1 MFLIK
6 EAMEWADRNG
16 GISGANIRQGIYQH
30 KDWVPVGLE
39 GVCSPATWT
48 PEDHRGVTR
57 VLIYRSHIK
66 GPTEADVAELVAQG
80 VIRMERV
87 FSVDIP
93 RRPEW
98 LGL

>member
-1 MFLIK
+1 M
-6 EAMEWADRNG
+6 
-16 GISGANIRQGIYQH
+16 YQH
-30 KDWVPVGLE
+30 KDWVPEGLE
-39 GVCSPATWT
+39 GVCPPATWT

-57 VLIYRSHIK
+57 VLVYRSHIT
-66 GPTEADVAELVAQG
+66 GPTDAEVPELIDKGIIQ
-80 VIRMERV
+80 MEKV